1 MQTPSP
7 KFLQKR
13 WTFFLASLVAKHQCD
28 LGDRK
33 DVSMGKPTWTIRL
46 AIILLSASGAMST
59 LSQRIMAQ
67 TTETQCAPMSPVR
80 NLVDTPIQVQ
90 SQSRAGAKAKTKMDR
105 LHPRDRIKTT
115 GCTRGCVKWTKRG
128 QASHILFHR
137 WSQRTLCWF
146 SNIALTCPG
155 NKIPAEA
162 L

>member
-1 MQTPSP
+1 MQTPSL

-13 WTFFLASLVAKHQCD
+13 STFSLASVVAKHQGD
-28 LGDRK
+28 LRDRK
-33 DVSMGKPTWTIRL
+33 DVAMGKPTWTIRL

-67 TTETQCAPMSPVR
+67 TTETQA
-80 NLVDTPIQVQ
+80 
-90 SQSRAGAKAKTKMDR
+90 RAGAKAKAKMDR

-137 WSQRTLCWF
+137 WSQRT
-146 SNIALTCPG
+146 
-155 NKIPAEA
+155 
-162 L
+162 